1 MSVEELESLRIK
13 GKNKI
18 IIGIIISIA
27 LSVTLVLI
35 TKLIPALLI
44 GFTIGIIITFIIS
57 HKTTE
62 QFKLAF
68 KKTFVLKTL
77 KDVFSDLV
85 YVPEKGIDESV
96 IANTHMMDMGDRY
109 SSNDYISGKYK
120 TVKVETAD
128 VHIEEEEMDV
138 DEDGNTSRTWITI
151 FMGSW
156 MIFDFNKSFQANVQV
171 CQKGFSNARLSNFF
185 EKTKYKKIL
194 LEDQEFNNKFYI
206 YAQDEHDAFYI
217 LTPSLMEKLKY
228 LVNNIKGRILL
239 CFVDDKLH
247 VGIESGKDSFE
258 HSIFKKIDEV
268 KIIESIGKE
277 IMVITDFVDK
287 LNLDNNLFRK
297 ED

>member
-27 LSVTLVLI
+27 LSVTLFLI

-156 MIFDFNKSFQANVQV
+156 MIFDFNKTFQANVQV
-171 CQKGFSNARLSNFF
+171 RQKGFSNARLSNFF

-239 CFVDDKLH
+239 CFIDDKLH

-258 HSIFKKIDEV
+258 HSIFKKIDEA